1 MLFAPAKTQF
11 SFTLQWTIATFSGF
25 LVSLLFIEI
34 GEKPDV
40 GILQAVIGALAI
52 AVAQSLI
59 LRHTSFASKW
69 LFFTVVGWIAI
80 AIMGLGVLGWIVPTT
95 QFFPQRILMAA
106 FYGAVGGFVIGL
118 AQWLAIYQSVPL
130 AWRWIF
136 ISPVSWAIAMSIGSA
151 IGIILRQITQI
162 FLGEV
167 IGLAIAWLVV
177 AILTGMNAYQLVNCQ

>member
-40 GILQAVIGALAI
+40 GIFQAAIGGLAI
-52 AVAQSLI
+52 ASAQSLM
-59 LRHTSFASKW
+59 LRHTSCSVKW
-69 LFFTVVGWIAI
+69 VLFTVVAWMAI
-80 AIMGLGVLGWIVPTT
+80 AVMGVGVLGWFVLTI
-95 QFFPQRILMAA
+95 QFFPQRILTGA

-136 ISPVSWAIAMSIGSA
+136 ISAVSWAIAMPIGSA

-177 AILTGMNAYQLVNCQ
+177 AILTGMNAYQFINGQ